1 MLMNTATRSRLIAA
15 VPQFSV
21 SDVVATVRYY
31 YRIRAPRAYRW
42 TCLLVAGAAFACSS
56 PKPKPTSDQP
66 EASRAGVDRAAGA
79 LLGALR
85 SDSPDS
91 LLALMADDVIIM
103 PPNEPVLRGKP
114 AVRAW
119 YEQFVRQMRTRSL
132 DITNRELFVGGDYAT
147 EVAEF
152 VWTLVPVAGGAPIVD
167 RGSYVQLWRRQSDG
181 RWVFSR
187 EVWNSTTPA
196 GG

>member
-1 MLMNTATRSRLIAA
+1 M
-15 VPQFSV
+15 
-21 SDVVATVRYY
+21 
-31 YRIRAPRAYRW
+31 IRPTRAYRW
-42 TCLLVAGAAFACSS
+42 TCLLAAGAALACSS
-56 PKPKPTSDQP
+56 PTPEPPRDQP
-66 EASRAGVDRAAGA
+66 DAARASVDRAASA

-85 SDSPDS
+85 SDAPDS

-132 DITNRELFVGGDYAT
+132 DITNRELFVAGDYAT

-152 VWTLVPVAGGAPIVD
+152 VWTLVPIAGGAPIVD
-167 RGSYVQLWRRQSDG
+167 RGSYVQLWHRQSDG
-181 RWVFSR
+181 QWVFSR
-187 EVWNSTTPA
+187 EVWNSTSPA

>member
-1 MLMNTATRSRLIAA
+1 M
-15 VPQFSV
+15 
-21 SDVVATVRYY
+21 
-31 YRIRAPRAYRW
+31 IRATQAYRRAW
-42 TCLLVAGAAFACSS
+42 LLVAAGAAVACSS
-56 PKPKPTSDQP
+56 PKPTTTTDQS
-66 EASRAGVDRAAGA
+66 EASRVSVDRAAGK

-91 LLALMADDVIIM
+91 LLALMTDDVIIM
-103 PPNEPVLRGKP
+103 PPNEPILRGKP

-119 YEQFVRQMRTRSL
+119 YEQFLRQMRTKSL

-167 RGSYVQLWRRQSDG
+167 RGSYVQLWHRLSDG
-181 RWVFSR
+181 RWAFSR
-187 EVWNSTTPA
+187 EVWNSNAPP
-196 GG
+196 GR

>member
-1 MLMNTATRSRLIAA
+1 MDHDSCY
-15 VPQFSV
+15 PSV
-21 SDVVATVRYY
+21 S
-31 YRIRAPRAYRW
+31 RA
-42 TCLLVAGAAFACSS
+42 CLLAAGAAVACSS
-56 PKPKPTSDQP
+56 PKPQPTTDQP
-66 EASRAGVDRAAGA
+66 EASRASVDRAAGA

-91 LLALMADDVIIM
+91 LVALLADDVIIM
-103 PPNEPVLRGKP
+103 PPNESILRGKP

-147 EVAEF
+147 EVAQF
-152 VWTLVPVAGGAPIVD
+152 VWTLVPVAGGTPIVD
-167 RGSYVQLWRRQSDG
+167 RGSYVQLWHRSSDG

-187 EVWNSTTPA
+187 EVWNSTIPS
-196 GG
+196 GR